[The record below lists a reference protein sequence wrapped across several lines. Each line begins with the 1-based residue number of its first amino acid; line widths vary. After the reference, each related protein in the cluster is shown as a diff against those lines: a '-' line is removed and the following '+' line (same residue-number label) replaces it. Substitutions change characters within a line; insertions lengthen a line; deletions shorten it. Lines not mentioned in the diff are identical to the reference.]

1 MVSSFDQ
8 QRSRWDNP
16 SGHRPLWNRYC
27 KPFHFLDCHESLNFT
42 ISTCLRA
49 VAGKCC
55 AFFCILHEFEH
66 SFQLVFARAWERREK
81 RWEYWPKRWRWQ
93 KRYTWGRLIRLS
105 VARTSCHEPV
115 NFTISI
121 ATTGYSATHLL
132 ILQVNEPPHNCL
144 FTACLAGRTALLLIW
159 TLTALLLR
167 DENERDSSEEIILKN
182 VCPLEFKVVSLE
194 NSNSSEEF
202 LIQRDWMTYF
212 CAPLIVHLYECA
224 LVPART
230 KGSSIITHARWAKSS
245 PAVIHARCETTHT
258 RAMLHG
264 RMYSK
269 NIRVDEEFATVVHLR
284 VWVMFST
291 SSIPYEQN
299 LRASSA
305 LRVAAWR
312 GHYNETGSKQRRL
325 ENIANM
331 SDRAISF
338 YGLS

>member
-1 MVSSFDQ
+1 MNLSTVSSLSSLVPEKEEKNDGNIDRRDGGDRKDIHGGVSLDFQ
-8 QRSRWDNP
+8 SLVLLVMSRSTLPYRLP
-16 SGHRPLWNRYC
+16 RPGTPL
-27 KPFHFLDCHESLNFT
+27 P
-42 ISTCLRA
+42 TC
-49 VAGKCC
+49 C
-55 AFFCILHEFEH
+55 
-66 SFQLVFARAWERREK
+66 
-81 RWEYWPKRWRWQ
+81 
-93 KRYTWGRLIRLS
+93 
-105 VARTSCHEPV
+105 
-115 NFTISI
+115 
-121 ATTGYSATHLL
+121 

-144 FTACLAGRTALLLIW
+144 FTACLTGRTALLLIW

-269 NIRVDEEFATVVHLR
+269 NIRVDEEFATVVHLG
-284 VWVMFST
+284 VWVFFST
-291 SSIPYEQN
+291 SPIPYEQN